1 MKFFH
6 LADLH
11 LGKRVNGF
19 PMIEDQKYI
28 LNQVIELADREQPDA
43 VIIAGD
49 VYDKSIP
56 SVEAVNLMDDFL
68 VELMK
73 RKLQI
78 FIISGNHDSAER
90 VSYGG
95 RIMEQS
101 GIHISPRFTGAG
113 RSASGEENQ
122 GESNRT
128 EEYGNQS
135 SAIRPIC
142 MEDEYGPLYIYL
154 IPYIHPSVV
163 REAYPEEKIADWTQ
177 AMDVLI
183 RNAHVDPK
191 ARNIAVSHQ
200 YVTSSGV
207 RPEECDSEQKHIGGL
222 DNVDYSVFDDFDYVA
237 LGHLHGPQR
246 IGRDTVRYAG
256 SPLKYSFSEEKHKKS
271 VTLVELKEKGQ
282 VEYSLLPLTAAR
294 DFKTLRGRFNEL
306 MSPEFTARLSSED
319 YYRIILT
326 DEQDI
331 DQALGRLRR
340 YFYRNL
346 MDLAYD
352 NIRTRTQ
359 SEIDA
364 VGDNLEK
371 EPIDVVQELFLK
383 QNGTPLNDFQARLAS
398 QLIKEIWDADV

>member
-1 MKFFH
+1 
-6 LADLH
+6 
-11 LGKRVNGF
+11 
-19 PMIEDQKYI
+19 
-28 LNQVIELADREQPDA
+28 
-43 VIIAGD
+43 
-49 VYDKSIP
+49 
-56 SVEAVNLMDDFL
+56 
-68 VELMK
+68 
-73 RKLQI
+73 
-78 FIISGNHDSAER
+78 
-90 VSYGG
+90 
-95 RIMEQS
+95 
-101 GIHISPRFTGAG
+101 
-113 RSASGEENQ
+113 
-122 GESNRT
+122 
-128 EEYGNQS
+128 
-135 SAIRPIC
+135 
-142 MEDEYGPLYIYL
+142 
-154 IPYIHPSVV
+154 
-163 REAYPEEKIADWTQ
+163 
-177 AMDVLI
+177 
-183 RNAHVDPK
+183 
-191 ARNIAVSHQ
+191 
-200 YVTSSGV
+200 
-207 RPEECDSEQKHIGGL
+207 
-222 DNVDYSVFDDFDYVA
+222 VA

-364 VGDNLEK
+364 VEDNLEK
-371 EPIDVVQELFLK
+371 EPIDVVQELFFK